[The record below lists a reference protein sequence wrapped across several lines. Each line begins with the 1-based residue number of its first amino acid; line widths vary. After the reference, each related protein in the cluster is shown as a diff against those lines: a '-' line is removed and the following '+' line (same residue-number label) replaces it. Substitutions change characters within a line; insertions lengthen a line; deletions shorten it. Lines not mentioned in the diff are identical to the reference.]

1 MQKNRIVLSEEIVMQ
16 GLNMPLVEEFYTL
29 QGEGYHTG
37 KPAYFIR
44 IGGCDIGCHWC
55 DTKISWDPE
64 MHSLVPIER
73 LVANALKTP
82 ARAVVVTGGEP
93 TNYNLGPLTSMLKE
107 HGIKTFLETA
117 GTSPITGTWDWICLS
132 PKPQQPPLEQYY
144 DLADELKVIVFE
156 DKDFHWAEEQSE
168 YVQNSCK
175 LYLQSEWSRY
185 QGNVEVMVEYIKRN
199 PKWNMSLQAHK
210 FMHIP

>member
-1 MQKNRIVLSEEIVMQ
+1 VLSEEIVTR
-16 GLNMPLVEEFYTL
+16 GLEMPLVEEFYTL

-64 MHSLVPIER
+64 MHPLVPIEKI
-73 LVANALKTP
+73 VADALKNP

-93 TNYNLGPLTSMLKE
+93 TNYNLGPLTRMLKE
-107 HGIKTFLETA
+107 HGIKTYLETA
-117 GTSPITGTWDWICLS
+117 GTNPLTGEWDWICLS
-132 PKPQQPPLEQYY
+132 PKQQQPPLAEYY
-144 DLADELKVIVFE
+144 QHAHELKVIIFE
-156 DKDFHWAEEQSE
+156 DRDFQWAEQQSDN
-168 YVQNSCK
+168 VLDSCR

-185 QGNVEVMVEYIKRN
+185 EQNVDILVEYIKRN
-199 PKWNMSLQAHK
+199 PKWNMSLQSHK